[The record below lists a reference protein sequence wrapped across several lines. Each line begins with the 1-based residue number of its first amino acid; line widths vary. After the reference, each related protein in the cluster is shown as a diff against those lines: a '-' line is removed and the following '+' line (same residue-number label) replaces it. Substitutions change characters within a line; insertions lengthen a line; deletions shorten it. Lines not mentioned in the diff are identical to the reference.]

1 MEFEVLSQ
9 KHFPALFIIIQNTM
23 KKKVT
28 RHVLML
34 NMFEFTAIN
43 EAKKQGFT
51 SGAQKSSREY
61 KIKTVHHNIA
71 HVKYTDLF

>member
-1 MEFEVLSQ
+1 
-9 KHFPALFIIIQNTM
+9 M